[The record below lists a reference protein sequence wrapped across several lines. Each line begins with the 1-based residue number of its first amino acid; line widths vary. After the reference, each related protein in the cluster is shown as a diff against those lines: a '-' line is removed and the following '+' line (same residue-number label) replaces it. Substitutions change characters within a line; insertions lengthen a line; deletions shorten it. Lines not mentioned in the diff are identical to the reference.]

1 MDIIKILSI
10 AIVLTV
16 VYMIFKQHKPE
27 YAIIIQVASFAVIG
41 FMVLSYIGDLIETTK
56 NIAELSNI
64 NVDFFVLL
72 IKALGVAIITKF
84 ATEICKDGENST
96 LAYGVELGG
105 KIVILSMCIPMIKA
119 VAGLAVKIIKG

>member
-1 MDIIKILSI
+1 MDILKLLGL
-10 AIVLTV
+10 AIILTV
-16 VYMIFKQHKPE
+16 VYVVIKEHKPE
-27 YAIIIQVASFAVIG
+27 YAIVVQVASLVFVG
-41 FMVLSYIGDLIETTK
+41 FIVLSYVGDLLDTTK

-72 IKALGVAIITKF
+72 IKALGVAILTKM
-84 ATEICKDGENST
+84 AIEVCNDGNNKT
-96 LAYGVELGG
+96 LAFGVELGG